1 MELDAFFKEAIMNLP
16 DLNEVEKAQAERIEA
31 LLMERMRSEAK
42 QMAAILASKP
52 NAELFGETEFQIR
65 DRCLGLGAC
74 VFDAALEERKK
85 GGTKG
90 RA

>member
-1 MELDAFFKEAIMNLP
+1 LLE
-16 DLNEVEKAQAERIEA
+16 LNEEQQAQAERIEA
-31 LLMERMRSEAK
+31 LLLARMRSEAK

-52 NAELFGETEFQIR
+52 NSELFGETEFQIR

>member
-1 MELDAFFKEAIMNLP
+1 MNLL
-16 DLNEVEKAQAERIEA
+16 DLNEEQQAQAERIEA

-52 NAELFGETEFQIR
+52 NSELFGETEFQIR
-65 DRCLGLGAC
+65 DHCLRLGAC
-74 VFDAALEERKK
+74 AFDAALEERKK
-85 GGTKG
+85 GGTKD